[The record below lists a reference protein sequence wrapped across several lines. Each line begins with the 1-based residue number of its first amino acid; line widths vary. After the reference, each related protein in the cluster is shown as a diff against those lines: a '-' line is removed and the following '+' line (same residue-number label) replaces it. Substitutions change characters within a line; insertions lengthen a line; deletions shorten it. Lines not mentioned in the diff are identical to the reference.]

1 MSKRSKLYQARAAL
15 LDRAKQYPLAEAM
28 QLLKKM
34 PVCKFDETVELACRL
49 GVDTRQSDQVI
60 RGAVSLPHGTGKT
73 VRVAVIA
80 SGDAA
85 DAAQKAGAD
94 IVGFEELLEK
104 VKAGWLEF
112 DVMIAT
118 PAAMQKVR
126 TLGKVL
132 GPRGLMPNPKTGT
145 VTDQVGNAVRES
157 KAGRAEFRADRG
169 ACVHVPFGKMSF
181 NDTALKS
188 NFDAIVDALLKAKPQ
203 TAKGSYILS
212 CTIAATMTPG
222 VKINPKE
229 FGRVKE

>member
-15 LDRAKQYPLAEAM
+15 LDRAKSYPLAEAM
-28 QLLKKM
+28 QLLKTM
-34 PVCKFDETVELACRL
+34 PACKFDETVELACRL

-73 VRVAVIA
+73 VRVVVIA

-85 DAAQKAGAD
+85 EAAQKAGAD
-94 IVGFEELLEK
+94 EVGFEELLERIK
-104 VKAGWLEF
+104 GGWLNF

-145 VTDQVGNAVRES
+145 VTDDTGAAVRDA
-157 KAGRAEFRADRG
+157 KGGRVEYRADRG
-169 ACVHVPFGKMSF
+169 GCVHAPIGKLSF
-181 NDTALKS
+181 TPEKLAANAAVILQVIAKS
-188 NFDAIVDALLKAKPQ
+188 RPAA
-203 TAKGSYILS
+203 AKGTYLLS
-212 CTIAATMTPG
+212 TTVSTTMSPG
-222 VKINPKE
+222 IRIDYRISEKA
-229 FGRVKE
+229 

>member
-15 LDRAKQYPLAEAM
+15 LDRAKSYPLAEAM

-34 PVCKFDETVELACRL
+34 PACKFDETVELACRL

-73 VRVAVIA
+73 VRVVVIA

-85 DAAQKAGAD
+85 EAARQAGAD
-94 IVGFEELLEK
+94 EVGFEELLERI
-104 VKAGWLEF
+104 KAGWLNF

-145 VTDQVGNAVRES
+145 VTDDTAAAVRDA
-157 KAGRAEFRADRG
+157 KGGRVEYRADRG
-169 ACVHVPFGKMSF
+169 GCVHAPIGKLSF
-181 NDTALKS
+181 APEKLAENAAVILQVIAKS
-188 NFDAIVDALLKAKPQ
+188 RPAA
-203 TAKGSYILS
+203 AKGTYLLS
-212 CTIAATMTPG
+212 TTVSTTMSPG
-222 VKINPKE
+222 IRIDYRISEKA
-229 FGRVKE
+229 